1 MTYLSQYLSIIN
13 QIYGTEITNSM
24 DTLSRQGGG
33 YYIDPFPISC
43 SAKGNMDLNTQEKL
57 QQIYGTVNE

>member
-24 DTLSRQGGG
+24 DISSRQGGG
-33 YYIDPFPISC
+33 YYINPFSVSC
-43 SAKGNMDLNTQEKL
+43 SANGNMDLNTLEKL